1 MNMVKIMIVGTMAM
15 LLSACATG
23 PRVYTDADPTT
34 DFGRYQTFAFYETA
48 GKQAEEQYTTLS
60 GQRIEDAISSA
71 LEARGYQVDIHNPD
85 FLVNFHLKTE
95 EKTHTSPPVYM
106 GGYYGYRGGMYVG
119 WPGYV
124 EPGHTS
130 TYTEGTLS
138 VDFVDRQSNQMI
150 WEGTAVGRVT
160 SSVRDA
166 PNEAVRNAVASIF
179 AKYPYVAGSSAP
191 VQLTQ

>member
-1 MNMVKIMIVGTMAM
+1 MQIIKTAIAGILVGM
-15 LLSACATG
+15 LAACASG
-23 PRVYTDADPTT
+23 PRVYTDADPAA
-34 DFGRYQTFAFYETA
+34 DFGRYQTFAFFERA
-48 GKQAEEQYTTLS
+48 GKEAEEKYTTLS
-60 GQRIEDAISSA
+60 GQRIEDAISTA
-71 LEARGYQVDIHNPD
+71 LEARGYRVDIHNPD

-95 EKTHTSPPVYM
+95 EKTQTSAPVYM

-124 EPGHTS
+124 EPGTTS

-160 SSVRDA
+160 SSVREA
-166 PNEAVRNAVASIF
+166 PNESMRTAVASIF

-191 VQLTQ
+191 VPLAQ